1 MLAEGNAGIDG
12 TCLRKAG
19 QNIAHD
25 ELYLEKNGIGRQKL
39 AAEGRALMHKAVDH
53 DNHAEHTHGE
63 MRAALQHLAAGGT
76 GKDFSQRHCSQRQ
89 GLVLGIKV
97 QNGQKAGNIGDA
109 GGGSNAG
116 YLIMQ
121 YNDEEHVQ

>member
-12 TCLRKAG
+12 TCLRKTG
-19 QNIAHD
+19 QNITHD

-39 AAEGRALMHKAVDH
+39 AAEGRALVHKAVDH

-63 MRAALQHLAAGGT
+63 MRTALQHLAASGA
-76 GKDFSQRHCSQRQ
+76 GKDFSQRNCCQRQ

-97 QNGQKAGNIGDA
+97 QNSQKAGNIGDA
-109 GGGSNAG
+109 GSSSNAG
-116 YLIMQ
+116 YLIM
-121 YNDEEHVQ
+121 